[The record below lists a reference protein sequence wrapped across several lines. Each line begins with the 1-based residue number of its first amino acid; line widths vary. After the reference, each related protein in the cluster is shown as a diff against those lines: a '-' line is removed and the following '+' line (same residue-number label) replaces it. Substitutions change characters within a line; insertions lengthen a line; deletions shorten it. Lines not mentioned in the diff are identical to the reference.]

1 MGKMSLIEL
10 DLKPIAD
17 VANNLINKVS
27 EAVGWIA
34 TRDTLEKD
42 AIQTYIKEIEN
53 SNLSPIE
60 KAALLSKANVT
71 IKQYINTHD
80 VLKIAVDNL
89 ESTNK
94 AEDVDNDWITQ
105 FMDLAK
111 NVSNHEFQLLWGNL
125 LASECNNPG
134 SIPKSVMFILQKMDK
149 EDADCFMKLSSIVV
163 NVCGEYAPLVFDDF
177 YALDKEGP
185 YRKLKLEYDDL
196 CQLET
201 LGLIKMEHGI
211 FAGGLMIDV
220 RYDSKYKS
228 EIVYFGNM
236 MKIKD
241 GLRTVEGGSVMFTKD
256 GKALYNA
263 VKPEELDG
271 FWSEIIEKQYS
282 KYNAG
287 KE

>member
-1 MGKMSLIEL
+1 MSLIEI

-17 VANNLINKVS
+17 VGNNLINKVS

-34 TRDTLEKD
+34 TRETLSKD
-42 AIQTYIKEIEN
+42 AIQVYKKEIEN
-53 SNLSPIE
+53 SNLTALE
-60 KAALLSKANVT
+60 KAALISKANVT

-94 AEDVDNDWITQ
+94 AENVDNDWIAQ
-105 FMDLAK
+105 FIDLVK

-125 LASECNNPG
+125 LASECNDPG

-149 EDADCFMKLSSIVV
+149 EDAECFMNLSSIVV
-163 NVCGEYAPLVFDDF
+163 NVCGEYTPLVFDDF
-177 YALDKEGP
+177 YVLDKEGP

-201 LGLIKMEHGI
+201 LGLIKMEHGM
-211 FAGGLMIDV
+211 FAGGVMIDV
-220 RYDSKYKS
+220 SYDPKYKS

-241 GLRTVEGGSVMFTKD
+241 ELRTIEGGSVMLTKD
-256 GKALYNA
+256 GKALYKA
-263 VKPEELDG
+263 VKPVELDG
-271 FWSEIIEKQYS
+271 FWNEIIEKRYS
-282 KYNAG
+282 KYDS
-287 KE
+287 KRE